1 MANSTEDGMLLIYNE
16 VFKKI
21 MPDYMIV
28 WAESLEYKPWLFA
41 FFGSALVGLSGIFP
55 LLVIPIDDKS
65 SLTSNGKSYLYY
77 QIKYIYFALN
87 IFRLESA
94 CHNKGQ

>member
-1 MANSTEDGMLLIYNE
+1 MIRINNINNFRMANATEDGLFLIYNE
-16 VFKKI
+16 IFKKFL
-21 MPDYMIV
+21 PDSMVV

-65 SLTSNGKSYLYY
+65 SLTSNGKSHL
-77 QIKYIYFALN
+77 
-87 IFRLESA
+87 
-94 CHNKGQ
+94 